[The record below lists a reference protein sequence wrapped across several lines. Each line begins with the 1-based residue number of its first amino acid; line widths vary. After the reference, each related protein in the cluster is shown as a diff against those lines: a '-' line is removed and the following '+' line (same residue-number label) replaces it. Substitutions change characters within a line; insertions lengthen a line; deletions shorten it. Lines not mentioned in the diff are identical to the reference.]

1 MLQQAKGAIALLG
14 GALLAGSFVL
24 QTAGGFQQEPSS
36 VSAPALAPLTPAGGS
51 QGGATITRAQE
62 KQPGKRAIPANSY
75 VRGASEPAQVAAPL
89 PKDQHE
95 ARILGILD
103 ELDHHRQ
110 GTMNVPREDGRMLRL
125 LAESVGARNVVEL
138 GTSNGFSGLWF
149 CLALE
154 KTHGHLTTFDID
166 QGRFELAKAN
176 FKRAGVEPLVTQVLG
191 DAHEEVARIKE
202 PIDVL
207 FIDADKEGYLD
218 YLTKL
223 LPLLRPGGLILSH
236 NMASPYPDPRFVK
249 AITTNPELETLF
261 INMHDQGLGI
271 SLKKR

>member
-1 MLQQAKGAIALLG
+1 MLQKAKGAFALLG
-14 GALLAGSFVL
+14 GALLAGSFLL
-24 QTAGGFQQEPSS
+24 QTAGGFSQAPNPP
-36 VSAPALAPLTPAGGS
+36 ATPALAPLPKAAANQGVAAGETA
-51 QGGATITRAQE
+51 QRA
-62 KQPGKRAIPANSY
+62 PRRSVPANSS
-75 VRGASEPAQVAAPL
+75 VRGASVPAQVAAPV

-95 ARILGILD
+95 AAILSILD
-103 ELDHHRQ
+103 DLDRRRQ
-110 GTMNVPREDGRMLRL
+110 GTMAVPREDGRMLRV
-125 LAESVGARNVVEL
+125 LAEAIGARNVVEL
-138 GTSNGFSGLWF
+138 GTSNGYSGLWF
-149 CLALE
+149 CLALG
-154 KTHGHLTTFDID
+154 KTDGHLTTFDID

-176 FKRAGVEPLVTQVLG
+176 FKRAGVEGLVTQVLG
-191 DAHEEVARIKE
+191 DAHDEVTRLKD

-223 LPLLRPGGLILSH
+223 LPLVRPGGLILSH

-261 INMHDQGLGI
+261 INMHDQGLGV